1 MDKVKELTTICETLF
16 KENADMNKKI
26 ENANG
31 KMSAGDLEAIQKLM
45 HSVKSAK
52 TSLAMIESEGDSS
65 NDGGNGYSSRRNSRR
80 SGNYGMP
87 YYGYE
92 PSYGYRYGRG
102 YSRNGDFVN
111 DLQEVMMDAPND
123 NVRREIQKL
132 IEKVSMM

>member
-1 MDKVKELTTICETLF
+1 MDKVKELTTMCETLF
-16 KENADMNKKI
+16 KEIADMNKKI

-52 TSLAMIESEGDSS
+52 TSLAMIEAEEGSS
-65 NDGGNGYSSRRNSRR
+65 NDDGTKYNSNRGRRMS
-80 SGNYGMP
+80 YGMP
-87 YYGYE
+87 YYGYM
-92 PSYGYRYGRG
+92 PSYGYRTERG
-102 YSRNGDFVN
+102 YSRHGDFVD

-132 IEKVSMM
+132 IDKVSMM